1 MAVQNIRDLLSTF
14 SVDELVEKTTKLGES
29 WSEKDAAASILEETK
44 KTFLNKL
51 IQELVGSFTGKTPA
65 FAQLESM
72 ALADPRYST
81 HLEMMILARKEAT
94 TLRVRYDMGKAR
106 LDLLRSQMATLRQ
119 EQQMSNFP
127 GRNHA

>member
-1 MAVQNIRDLLSTF
+1 MAIQSIRDLLATTT
-14 SVDELVEKTTKLGES
+14 VDELVDRVTSLGEQ
-29 WSEKDAAASILEETK
+29 WSDSDAAASILEETK
-44 KTFLNKL
+44 KTFLNRL
-51 IQELVGSFTGKTPA
+51 IQDLIASYTGKTPA

-72 ALADPRYST
+72 ALSDPRYQA
-81 HLEMMILARKEAT
+81 HLEQMVEARRSAT
-94 TLRVRYDMGKAR
+94 KLRVRFDMGKAR